1 MIKKQ
6 SKFGKKIER
15 NLRTRITDS
24 LKYAYFLLK
33 NTKYTSKYDE
43 NTGFIFIFVNFLMT
57 NGFGMI
63 LMEYYKREHQQATV
77 LKNEF
82 IKYFDKSNSCIFN
95 LKNNKV
101 DEANILVEFHLKRN
115 ENHDLESDKIV
126 IYPDIEILKQ
136 GIKECQD
143 KSKKYKGENIIITLI
158 TINFING
165 IYEPQFNHTNTIII
179 NKEKKK
185 VWRVEPDLDE
195 REKTDDIE
203 YDNARKVME
212 KIYNI
217 PLNNVLKQYF
227 SETEYTYSGYY
238 PFNNRTFPQHGYLC
252 SFLSVLV
259 IYTNVTL
266 TADIIKKRLLQF
278 IEWEYKQ
285 FSGKKIKINNTIIK
299 NSILLLIAHLNRE
312 NKTIKSMKL
321 NDQETTQEDFE
332 NFTKKISTFKL
343 KAEPDLEFNF

>member
-1 MIKKQ
+1 MIKR

-43 NTGFIFIFVNFLMT
+43 NTGFIFIFMNFLLEY
-57 NGFGMI
+57 GFGII
-63 LMEYYKREHQQATV
+63 LMEYYKRENQQGTV

-82 IKYFDKSNSCIFN
+82 IKYFDKSSSCIFN
-95 LKNNKV
+95 LKNNKI
-101 DEANILVEFHLKRN
+101 DESNIMVEFYLKRN
-115 ENHDLESDKIV
+115 QNDDLQSDKIV
-126 IYPDIEILKQ
+126 IYPDIEIIKQ
-136 GIKECQD
+136 GIKKCQD
-143 KSKKYKGENIIITLI
+143 KSKKYKGENIIITLLSG
-158 TINFING
+158 TFIDG
-165 IYEPQFNHTNTIII
+165 IYEPRFNHTNTIII

-185 VWRVEPDLDE
+185 VWRVEPNFDE
-195 REKTDDIE
+195 REKIDDIE
-203 YDNARKVME
+203 AEKGRKLAE

-227 SETEYTYSGYY
+227 SETEYTYGGYY
-238 PFNNRTFPQHGYLC
+238 PFNNRTFPDHGGLC
-252 SFLSVLV
+252 GFLSVLV

-266 TADIIKKRLLQF
+266 TADIIKKRLLEF

-285 FSGKKIKINNTIIK
+285 FSGKKIKISYMDIK
-299 NSILLLIAHLNRE
+299 VSILLLISHLNRE

-321 NDQETTQEDFE
+321 NGQETTQEDFE